1 MIFGDCGLPALR
13 RLGEGG
19 RIGRKKAQKAQ
30 RGQPQP
36 KPHQENNS
44 RRDAE
49 DAERILKFNPF
60 SWSFSALSATLRGKI
75 FAEMTDFFIQWYGFH
90 G

>member
-30 RGQPQP
+30 KIAGLGMIGAGNCGLP
-36 KPHQENNS
+36 K
-44 RRDAE
+44 DG
-49 DAERILKFNPF
+49 D
-60 SWSFSALSATLRGKI
+60 
-75 FAEMTDFFIQWYGFH
+75 
-90 G
+90 